1 MPYEKKTDCA
11 GGFVCFAVSG
21 RIYIIFLVPFLW
33 SVVYSLTGGVG
44 GLEFVGLKHYQSL
57 LQSRAFLLAAKNTL
71 RFLAVSVPLA
81 MLLGLGISL
90 VLYETFQGRSFLRAV
105 FLFPLTV
112 PIAAL
117 IAALCFCFAQ
127 DGMLNRLCALIGV
140 EGKDWLGSGTAFGV
154 LVLVFL
160 WKNCGYNM
168 LLFLMGLY
176 GISDEFIGAARLE

>member
-81 MLLGLGISL
+81 MFLGLGISL
-90 VLYETFQGRSFLRAV
+90 VLYETFQGRSFCA
-105 FLFPLTV
+105 LF
-112 PIAAL
+112 
-117 IAALCFCFAQ
+117 FCF
-127 DGMLNRLCALIGV
+127 R
-140 EGKDWLGSGTAFGV
+140 
-154 LVLVFL
+154 
-160 WKNCGYNM
+160 
-168 LLFLMGLY
+168 
-176 GISDEFIGAARLE
+176 

>member
-81 MLLGLGISL
+81 MFLGLGFHWCCTK
-90 VLYETFQGRSFLRAV
+90 YFRGA
-105 FLFPLTV
+105 LFC
-112 PIAAL
+112 AL
-117 IAALCFCFAQ
+117 FFCF
-127 DGMLNRLCALIGV
+127 R
-140 EGKDWLGSGTAFGV
+140 
-154 LVLVFL
+154 
-160 WKNCGYNM
+160 
-168 LLFLMGLY
+168 
-176 GISDEFIGAARLE
+176 